1 MFDLVIKDGLCFI
14 NGEFIDCNVG
24 IEDNRIA
31 SVSKEKLKGEKEINA
46 KNCLVLPGFFNAHT
60 HSAMT
65 LLRGYAEALPLREWL
80 EKVWKIEAK
89 LDETSVYWGAM
100 IACVEMLKHG
110 YTCFADMYI
119 HMDSV
124 ARAVQESGIRAI
136 LGYGMADRGIPERG
150 EGELRIAMKFI
161 ENWEGKDRIKTMLT
175 PHAIYTCSA
184 DFLKRVNEISK
195 QKRILKHMHASE
207 TLWEVKES
215 KKRFGKTP
223 ISFLD
228 SIGFLDEKTT
238 LAHCVWISDEEMR
251 ILAEKSVSVAH
262 CPSSNLKLSSGLA
275 KIAEMI
281 NNGIN
286 VAIGTDGAASNN
298 LLNPFVEIRTAVL
311 IQHLRRRFISPQT
324 LLRMAS
330 ESGYEAHEIDGGKI
344 EPRRLADLVI
354 LELRSNHAPFYN
366 FANSTVFATLGCE
379 VRDVIV
385 DGRIVVEDRQCVFV
399 DEDKVIDKVLTIAKT
414 LSL

>member
-311 IQHLRRRFISPQT
+311 
-324 LLRMAS
+324 
-330 ESGYEAHEIDGGKI
+330 
-344 EPRRLADLVI
+344 
-354 LELRSNHAPFYN
+354 
-366 FANSTVFATLGCE
+366 
-379 VRDVIV
+379 
-385 DGRIVVEDRQCVFV
+385 
-399 DEDKVIDKVLTIAKT
+399 
-414 LSL
+414 

>member
-1 MFDLVIKDGLCFI
+1 MFDLVIKNGLCFI
-14 NGEFIDCNVG
+14 NGEFVDCNIGVEG
-24 IEDNRIA
+24 KRIA
-31 SVSKEKLKGEKEINA
+31 SLSKEKLKGEEEINA
-46 KNCLVLPGFFNAHT
+46 QNCLVLPGFFNAHT

-65 LLRGYAEALPLREWL
+65 LLRGYAEALPLKDWL

-89 LDETSVYWGAM
+89 LDETSIYWGAM
-100 IACVEMLKHG
+100 IACIEMLKNG

-150 EGELRIAMKFI
+150 EEELRIAMKFI
-161 ENWEGKDRIKTMLT
+161 ENWKGKDRVKTMLT

-184 DFLKRVNEISK
+184 DFLKRVNEVSK
-195 QKRILKHMHASE
+195 QKGLLKHIHASE

-215 KKRFGKTP
+215 KKRFGRTP

-238 LAHCVWISDEEMR
+238 LAHCVWINDDEMK
-251 ILAEKSVSVAH
+251 ILAEKRVSVAH

-281 NNGIN
+281 DQGVN

-324 LLRMAS
+324 FIRMAS
-330 ESGYEAHEIDGGKI
+330 ENGYKAYEIDGGKI
-344 EPRRLADLVI
+344 ESGRIADIVI
-354 LELRSNHAPFYN
+354 LELRSNHTPFYN
-366 FANSTVFATLGCE
+366 FANSVVFATLGCE
-379 VRDVIV
+379 VRDVLV
-385 DGRIVVEDRQCVFV
+385 DGRVVVEDRQCVFV
-399 DEDKVIDKVLTIAKT
+399 DEEKVIDKVISVANA